1 MDFPR
6 PDVGEYIREWMSSS
20 VNEKLKGYVRLSQ
33 FDGNRSSLVTKEVA
47 LEYEKREETYI
58 NVGLDEFDPTDFYQ
72 CKLEASVNERLQVLS
87 QEFLYDKHYLTG
99 NELAETLFSLQMLNE
114 REMKI
119 MESKDENFL
128 RTFSAHEDADVEE
141 EEMNRSEYSS
151 KYAFCIYHFRSYDL
165 RDLSRWTRKECV
177 DEYQELKRTKK
188 QKFLKAFQLLNQNG
202 HNC

>member
-87 QEFLYDKHYLTG
+87 QEFLYDRHYLTG

-128 RTFSAHEDADVEE
+128 RTFSAHVNADVEE

-165 RDLSRWTRKECV
+165 RDLERC
-177 DEYQELKRTKK
+177 TKK
-188 QKFLKAFQLLNQNG
+188 EVIEDLREWEKTKTAKTYYKTFKLLNAL
-202 HNC
+202 HCD